1 MTRSSQT
8 VHILDFNN
16 DFERDL
22 RRKRRHPEPSE
33 PSSSSEAESEFEE
46 EKEEV
51 MAADNR
57 TIKELSASGL
67 TNAAPLCI
75 QYPAA
80 AQGKT
85 DEFELKSS
93 LLHHIPKYHGLSM
106 EEPNKHLKEFEVV
119 CSSMTPINVDGN
131 ILMMKAFPFSLLE
144 KAKDW
149 LYELAPGTVT
159 SWDSMKRAFL
169 EKFFPTSRVILLR
182 KRISG
187 IQQNQGESFPSY
199 YERFKSLVASCPQHQ
214 MKEELLI
221 QYFYEGLLPMERQML
236 DASAGGA
243 LVDKTPGAAKVLI
256 ANRAHNA
263 QQYEGVGQRDH
274 PRPQVNEVSSMPEIQ
289 SQLANLTSIVS
300 QLAEGMK
307 IHGPSVC
314 GVCSMQGHAN
324 DQCPQL
330 IENGGWE
337 SANAVGFGNQNQ
349 PRHDPYSNTYNPGWR
364 DHPNFKWR
372 DPQQPQQQGGFRQQP
387 PGFYTKPFVPN
398 QNQVQSAP
406 TTSGMSLD
414 NDHIVKLLT
423 TLTQEVQTQNKERQI
438 QDKRVDNLEKQMGQ
452 IAEFMGQ
459 IREQGRLPS
468 STVMNPKGGF
478 ETAKAIM
485 LKSGKQVGTDSNTSK
500 SSQDEEDKLLQEE
513 AQGEKPKAKDDQTL
527 PNSSS
532 PPKPSQTTKV
542 SPNSTFSSSIPL
554 NVPFPGRFRQSK
566 KEEAEKDILET
577 FRKVQVNIPLLDA
590 IKQVP
595 RYAKFLKELCT
606 TRRRISN
613 KEVVQVSENVSAVLQ
628 RKLPPKCKDPGSFTI
643 PCVIGNTKFEQ
654 CMLDLGASINVMP
667 YSIYASMNLGEL
679 KNDGVIIQLADRSN
693 AYPKGVLE
701 DVLVQVGDLIF
712 PADFYVLDMED
723 SPHSTPLPIL
733 LGRPFMKTART
744 KIDVFKGTLTMEF
757 DGEVIDFNLS
767 ESIKFP
773 KDDHSCFSIDIIDDL
788 AQDFLDC
795 LERDTLETTIA
806 QGIGQKSGF
815 AVPRSVEEAEIVAA
829 LESLPQYHGKPS
841 NPISISVST
850 NKLLPSVTQA
860 PVLELK
866 PLPDHLKYAFLGDN
880 KTLPVIVSSSLTA
893 IEEEKLIRVLKEHKT
908 AIGWTL
914 ADIRGISPTTCM
926 HRILLEEGAK
936 PTREAQRRL
945 NPPMMEVVKKEII
958 KLLDCGVIYP
968 ISDSR
973 WVSPVQCVPKKS
985 GVTVV
990 KNAENEL
997 VPTRIQTGWRVCID
1011 YRKLNATTRKDH
1023 FPLPFID
1030 QMLERLAGHSFYCF
1044 LDGYSGYN
1052 QIVIAPD
1059 DQEKTT
1065 FTCPFGT
1072 FAYRRMPFGL
1082 CNAPATFQRCMV
1094 SIFSDFVEKIIEV
1107 FMDDFSVFGDSFDGC
1122 LENLTIILKRCVE
1135 TNLVLNWEKCHFM
1148 VRQGI
1153 VLGHIVSERGIEVD
1167 KSKIDLIRY
1176 LPSPISVREIRSF
1189 LGHAGFYRRFIKDFS
1204 KISNPLCRLLQKDV
1218 AFDFNEECEKAF
1230 NHLKE
1235 MLTSAPIIVPPDW
1248 SFPFELMCDA
1258 SDYALGA
1265 VLGQRKEKRPHVI
1278 YYASRTLNDAQLNYS
1293 TTEKELLAVVFALD
1307 KFRSYLLGTKVI
1319 IYTDHAALKYL
1330 FTKKEAK
1337 PRLIRWM
1344 LLLQEFD
1351 IEIRD
1356 KKGSENVVADHL
1368 SRMVHEEDV
1377 VPIIETFPDEQL
1389 MSVKVSEPWYA
1400 DLVNYLV
1407 SKHVPSELLKHQCD
1421 KLKKEARFYVWDD
1434 PYLWKYCPDQVIRR
1448 CVHDSEFNAILTF
1461 CHTYACGGHFGTQRT
1476 ALKVLECGFYWPTI
1490 FRDAR
1495 TFCMSCD
1502 RCQRTG
1508 NIGPKQQMPQ
1518 TPIFSV
1524 EIFDVWGID
1533 FMGPFP
1539 PSFGFTYIL
1548 LAVDYV
1554 SKWVEAKATR
1564 TNDSKVVADF
1574 VKTNIFARFG
1584 MPRVLISDGG
1594 SHFCNRTIEALL
1606 KKYKVTH
1613 KVSTPYH
1620 PQTNGQAEVSNRE
1633 IKQILEKTVG
1643 PSRRDWSL
1651 RLDDALWAYRT
1662 AYKTPLGMSPF
1673 RLIYGKPCHLPV
1685 ELEHRAHWAV
1695 KTFNMDIDAA
1705 GVHRKL
1711 QLNELEEIRHDA
1723 YENARIYKDKTK
1735 AYHDKMLRTKTFSK
1749 GQKVLL
1755 FDSRLRLFPGKL
1767 RSKWIGPFIVTN
1779 VFPHGAVQVQSLK
1792 TGHEIKVNG
1801 HRLKPY
1807 YDLFEEHV
1815 VEDLSL
1821 HAVGTKDH

>member
-1 MTRSSQT
+1 
-8 VHILDFNN
+8 
-16 DFERDL
+16 
-22 RRKRRHPEPSE
+22 
-33 PSSSSEAESEFEE
+33 
-46 EKEEV
+46 
-51 MAADNR
+51 
-57 TIKELSASGL
+57 
-67 TNAAPLCI
+67 
-75 QYPAA
+75 
-80 AQGKT
+80 
-85 DEFELKSS
+85 
-93 LLHHIPKYHGLSM
+93 
-106 EEPNKHLKEFEVV
+106 
-119 CSSMTPINVDGN
+119 MTPVNVDGS
-131 ILMMKAFPFSLLE
+131 ILKMKAFPFSLLE

-159 SWDSMKRAFL
+159 SWESIKRAFL

-187 IQQNQGESFPSY
+187 IQQEEGESFPTY

-214 MKEELLI
+214 MKEELLL
-221 QYFYEGLLPMERQML
+221 QYFYEGLLPIERQML

-243 LVDKTPGAAKVLI
+243 LVDKTPTAAKTLI
-256 ANRAHNA
+256 SNRALNA
-263 QQYEGVGQRDH
+263 QQYEGVGQRSN
-274 PRPQVNEVSSMPEIQ
+274 PRPHQVNEVSAITELQNQM
-289 SQLANLTSIVS
+289 ANLTTLLS
-300 QLAEGMK
+300 QVVEGPK
-307 IHGPSVC
+307 VQNVAAC
-314 GVCSMQGHAN
+314 GVCSMQGHLT
-324 DQCPQL
+324 DKCPQL

-337 SANAVGFGNQNQ
+337 TLNAVGFGNQYQ
-349 PRHDPYSNTYNPGWR
+349 PRNDPFSNTYNPGWR

-372 DPQQPQQQGGFRQQP
+372 EPQQGQQQSGFRQQP
-387 PGFYTKPFVPN
+387 PGFYQKPF
-398 QNQVQSAP
+398 AP
-406 TTSGMSLD
+406 TQPQAQPAQKAGSSID
-414 NDHIVKLLT
+414 NDQIFNLLT
-423 TLTQEVQTQNKERQI
+423 SMAQGMQNR
-438 QDKRVDNLEKQMGQ
+438 DKKVDELEKQVGQ

-459 IREQGRLPS
+459 FREQGKLPS
-468 STVMNPKGGF
+468 STIANPKGGF
-478 ETAKAIM
+478 ESAKAIM
-485 LKSGKQVGTDSNTSK
+485 LRSGKQVGTARPPSK
-500 SSQDEEDKLLQEE
+500 SAPNKVEEVIIEE
-513 AQGEKPKAKDDQTL
+513 EEQGLAKARKKVPL
-527 PNSSS
+527 PQVSMA
-532 PPKPSQTTKV
+532 PKPSNLPNKGTTM
-542 SPNSTFSSSIPL
+542 SNSIPTNDFPL
-554 NVPFPGRFRQSK
+554 NVPFPSRFKQTK

-606 TRRRISN
+606 TKKRISN

-643 PCVIGNTKFEQ
+643 PCVIGNTKFEHA
-654 CMLDLGASINVMP
+654 MLDLGASINVMP

-701 DVLVQVGDLIF
+701 DVLVQVDNLIF
-712 PADFYVLDMED
+712 PADFYVLEMED
-723 SPHSTPLPIL
+723 SPNVTPLPIL

-757 DGEVIDFNLS
+757 DGEIINFNIS
-767 ESIKFP
+767 EAMKFP
-773 KDDHSCFSIDIIDDL
+773 KDDHSCFSIDILDEL
-788 AQDFLDC
+788 AQDYLDM
-795 LERDTLETTIA
+795 LEDDPLETIIA
-806 QGIGQKSGF
+806 QGFGTKPNM
-815 AVPRSVEEAEIVAA
+815 AVPNDEHAELVAA
-829 LESLPQYHGKPS
+829 LESLPKHHGKPS
-841 NPISISVST
+841 NPIPIPVST
-850 NKLLPSVTQA
+850 NTLLPSVIQA

-866 PLPDHLKYAFLGDN
+866 PLPDHLKYAFLGEEE
-880 KTLPVIVSSSLTA
+880 TLPIIVSSSLTA
-893 IEEEKLIRVLKEHKT
+893 LEEEKLIRVLKEHKT

-914 ADIRGISPTTCM
+914 ADIKGISPTTCM
-926 HRILLEEGAK
+926 HRIFLEDEAK

-973 WVSPVQCVPKKS
+973 WVSPVQVVPKKS

-990 KNAENEL
+990 KNAEDEL

-1011 YRKLNATTRKDH
+1011 YRKLNNTTRKDH

-1052 QIVIAPD
+1052 QIVIAPE

-1082 CNAPATFQRCMV
+1082 CNAPATFQRCLV
-1094 SIFSDFVEKIIEV
+1094 SIFSDFIEKIIEV

-1122 LENLTIILKRCVE
+1122 LENLTLILKRCME

-1148 VRQGI
+1148 VKQGI
-1153 VLGHIVSERGIEVD
+1153 VLGHIISENGIEVD
-1167 KSKIDLIRY
+1167 KSKIDLVRH
-1176 LPSPISVREIRSF
+1176 LPSPTSVREVRSF

-1204 KISNPLCRLLQKDV
+1204 KIAQPLCRLLQKEV
-1218 AFDFNEECEKAF
+1218 AFEFTKECTASFNQ
-1230 NHLKE
+1230 LKE
-1235 MLTSAPIIVPPDW
+1235 LLTTAPIIIPPDW
-1248 SFPFELMCDA
+1248 SLPFELMCDA

-1265 VLGQRKEKRPHVI
+1265 VLGQRKDKKPHVI

-1307 KFRSYLLGTKVI
+1307 KFRSYLIGTKVI
-1319 IYTDHAALKYL
+1319 VFTDHAALKYL
-1330 FTKKEAK
+1330 LTKKEAK

-1368 SRMVHEEDV
+1368 SRMVHNEEAL
-1377 VPIIETFPDEQL
+1377 PILETFPDEQL
-1389 MSVKVSEPWYA
+1389 MSIKVSEPWYA
-1400 DLVNYLV
+1400 DLVNFLV
-1407 SKHVPSELLKHQCD
+1407 TKQIPSTYTRHQRD
-1421 KLKKEARFYVWDD
+1421 KLRHDARFYVWDD
-1434 PYLWKYCPDQVIRR
+1434 PYLWKFCLDQIVRR
-1448 CVHDSEFNAILTF
+1448 CVYDSEFRSILSF

-1476 ALKVLECGFYWPTI
+1476 ALKVLQCGFYWPSI
-1490 FRDAR
+1490 FKDAR
-1495 TFCMSCD
+1495 TFCLTCD
-1502 RCQRTG
+1502 KCQRMG
-1508 NIGPKQQMPQ
+1508 NIGVRDQMPQ
-1518 TPIFSV
+1518 VSILNV

-1539 PSFGFTYIL
+1539 SSYGFIYIL

-1574 VKTNIFARFG
+1574 IRTNIFARFG
-1584 MPRVLISDGG
+1584 MPRVIISDGG

-1606 KKYKVTH
+1606 RKYNVNH

-1643 PSRRDWSL
+1643 PTRRDWSL

-1662 AYKTPLGMSPF
+1662 AYKTPIGMSPF
-1673 RLIYGKPCHLPV
+1673 RLVYGKPCHLPV
-1685 ELEHRAHWAV
+1685 ELEHKAHWAV
-1695 KTFNMDIDAA
+1695 KKFNMNLDEA
-1705 GVHRKL
+1705 GSHRKF
-1711 QLNELEEIRHDA
+1711 QLNELDEIRHEA
-1723 YENARIYKDKTK
+1723 YENASIYKEKTK
-1735 AYHDKMLRTKTFSK
+1735 AFHDKMIRGKTFAI

-1755 FDSRLRLFPGKL
+1755 FNSRLRLFPGKL
-1767 RSKWIGPFIVTN
+1767 RSKWIGPFVITN
-1779 VFPHGAVQVQSLK
+1779 VFVHGAVQIQGLK
-1792 TGHEIKVNG
+1792 TGHEFKVNG

-1807 YDLFEEHV
+1807 YENFEEHT
-1815 VEDLSL
+1815 VEDIPL
-1821 HAVGTKDH
+1821 HAVDSIEE